1 MEFSPKTLKLLMLM
15 APCLMSMSGLA
26 LYIRL
31 AQPKTLETMISA
43 LPSSYWLTLNIAI
56 WGKRSLRSRLQLTGA
71 VSAVLFWPI
80 KNLHIRHNKLNQKDI
95 DDFPRHLRRQLL
107 TCNCLTYFGAIWLG
121 ITYLCY
127 N

>member
-1 MEFSPKTLKLLMLM
+1 MGFSPKLIKLLMLI
-15 APCLMSMSGLA
+15 APCLMTMSGMV

-31 AQPKTLETMISA
+31 AQPKTLEAMISA
-43 LPSSYWLTLNIAI
+43 LPSSYWLTLNIAT

-107 TCNCLTYFGAIWLG
+107 ICNCLTYLGAIWLG
-121 ITYLCY
+121 ITYFFY